1 MCRKNSIRCLIKLN
15 FIHFYPLSFLIKWTS
30 YIYETSRSD
39 IACRLYITEKIVLLL
54 SDKEGFI
61 ELNPV
66 GE

>member
-15 FIHFYPLSFLIKWTS
+15 FIHFYPLPFLIKWTS

-39 IACRLYITEKIVLLL
+39 TACRFYITEKIMLLL
-54 SDKEGFI
+54 SDKEDFI
-61 ELNPV
+61 ELNPA